1 MQNNFGYNI
10 IQNKRKTNRILCNLG
25 IKDFIITQIVLLE
38 YIKFLLTHCLCR
50 NCTPIVYIEQYWIY
64 KTHHSII
71 STCIGTYIITNSIWL
86 HVPHI
91 YIHLPVP
98 VTIHQPTHR
107 IPASVEF
114 WSEHTLLISPVRHLR
129 PKPQAATRAFVHWIT
144 LKFIIFNAQ
153 QTTWCDDAT
162 LPQTNTHTYTHA
174 VSFEHIHNISDA
186 ATTTQ
191 CYIRLAAM
199 LSWYVVVWKEGECLH

>member
-91 YIHLPVP
+91 YIYPSRCTQPFISQL
-98 VTIHQPTHR
+98 TASQHQSNFDPNTHYWFPR
-107 IPASVEF
+107 CAICDPS
-114 WSEHTLLISPVRHLR
+114 
-129 PKPQAATRAFVHWIT
+129 PKPRR
-144 LKFIIFNAQ
+144 
-153 QTTWCDDAT
+153 
-162 LPQTNTHTYTHA
+162 
-174 VSFEHIHNISDA
+174 EHLFTGSH
-186 ATTTQ
+186 
-191 CYIRLAAM
+191 
-199 LSWYVVVWKEGECLH
+199 